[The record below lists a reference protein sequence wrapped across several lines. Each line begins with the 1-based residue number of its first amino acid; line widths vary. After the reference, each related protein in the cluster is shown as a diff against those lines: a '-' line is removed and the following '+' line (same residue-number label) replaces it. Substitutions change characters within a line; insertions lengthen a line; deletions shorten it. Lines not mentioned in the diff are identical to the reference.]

1 MAQNDKE
8 KRCWMCK
15 RIIVGSSKLGLC
27 PDCLNK
33 AGTAAATVGSIVV
46 TVVGGRFFKDNNP
59 FKKD

>member
-27 PDCLNK
+27 PDCFNK
-33 AGTAAATVGSIVV
+33 AGSTAAAVGSFVLTVG
-46 TVVGGRFFKDNNP
+46 GGLFFKDHNP